1 MSELGATSDPRAL
14 IPGAPE
20 AIEENV
26 IAIRG
31 RGQSMIRAGEGLQ
44 RIDTGA
50 WGGEAA
56 DAFRDKFSY
65 EPPKWLT
72 AGDSFDTASVALVD
86 YAETLRWAQ
95 RQATEAI
102 ALWEQGE
109 VATAQAQARHNA
121 AVAQAEAQ
129 NLANAAAG
137 NPAVVQ
143 VAAFSDPG
151 EATRQAARD
160 TLDRARRQLAE
171 AGDRAAE
178 TIRAQTEG
186 APEGSSWLDDVG
198 GFLGDMAEG
207 AWGSFSGFVGTLW
220 DIIPVQAIWDPQ
232 GYTDGLITI
241 GQGLAHNVTHPV
253 DFLKGVVSWDTW
265 SESPGRAIGE
275 ILGGAVIGGGV
286 AKVAG
291 KLGKVDRDHDG
302 GTTDGDERQNP
313 ETGTPIAPE
322 EHRIDLGTDPATGTF
337 RPGEAETG
345 LRIEEQRGII
355 LERAPLQ
362 QGPDWIGSDGK
373 TYDAVGNF
381 PAKYF
386 DQQWEQLQRR
396 IDQHLNKA
404 DYVPVDVSQ
413 FTPAQVARVREFVEP
428 WGREFSS

>member
-1 MSELGATSDPRAL
+1 MSELGATSDPRAM
-14 IPGAPE
+14 IPGNPE

-31 RGQSMIRAGEGLQ
+31 RGQSMIRSGEGLQ

-72 AGDSFDTASVALVD
+72 AGDSFDTASVALAD

-109 VATAQAQARHNA
+109 AATEQAQARHNA
-121 AVAQAEAQ
+121 
-129 NLANAAAG
+129 
-137 NPAVVQ
+137 AVVQ

-160 TLDRARRQLAE
+160 TLSLARVQLAE

-178 TIRAQTEG
+178 TIQAQTEG
-186 APEGSSWLDDVG
+186 APEEPSWLDNVG

-207 AWGSFSGFVGTLW
+207 AWGSFSGFVGMLW
-220 DIIPVQAIWDPQ
+220 DIIPIQAIWDP
-232 GYTDGLITI
+232 
-241 GQGLAHNVTHPV
+241 N
-253 DFLKGVVSWDTW
+253 
-265 SESPGRAIGE
+265 
-275 ILGGAVIGGGV
+275 
-286 AKVAG
+286 
-291 KLGKVDRDHDG
+291 
-302 GTTDGDERQNP
+302 
-313 ETGTPIAPE
+313 
-322 EHRIDLGTDPATGTF
+322 TGTF

-345 LRIEEQRGII
+345 LRVEEQRGIT

-362 QGPDWIGSDGK
+362 QGPDWYWIGRKD
-373 TYDAVGNF
+373 
-381 PAKYF
+381 
-386 DQQWEQLQRR
+386 
-396 IDQHLNKA
+396 I
-404 DYVPVDVSQ
+404 
-413 FTPAQVARVREFVEP
+413 
-428 WGREFSS
+428 